1 MLSVNFSAPNI
12 ARPRRLSRADGW
24 RAFGLVVLISV
35 LVGLGI
41 ELELLYTLGIFL
53 VVFVVATL
61 LFAPVAYL
69 PLLALSTFCLVPVND
84 LPLPGVFRAASFGVV
99 VLGVWLLRR
108 GARPRARMSDLT
120 RYSAYLLVLCLLVT
134 SIFTI
139 SLSRSVVWSIA
150 FIASVLLPALAGGF
164 TDKESR
170 LIITGLITL
179 ATGLSCFA
187 IVEYAIR
194 ENPLLGH
201 LYSEAPYPLVQ
212 HWSTY
217 RVTTTLGHPLNN
229 ALVFAA
235 AAVAA
240 FAAYLE
246 TKRARL
252 LVAFALTLVGL
263 FLTGSRGALYLT
275 PVVIVVVMVVYLR
288 SHRLRLH
295 GFGRIV
301 LLVAASA
308 GIGGTLY
315 TQTVGAR
322 AETGE
327 ARSSTNV
334 RYEDV
339 RVGIARA
346 AHLDFLGSGPGTSN
360 SARAENAESISD
372 SNLVIEN
379 SYIQLLVSIGIPG
392 VLLVIVFFGALVRE
406 GIRRQRLPAVGAFLS
421 TALVIATYNF
431 IEGVRPGLILLGL
444 LGGACLVRS
453 SDGVVGMRA
462 KQQFR
467 TWP

>member
-1 MLSVNFSAPNI
+1 VNSFASNI
-12 ARPRRLSRADGW
+12 AWRSRLSLANGW

-35 LVGLGI
+35 LVGLGV
-41 ELELLYTLGIFL
+41 EFAFLYTLGVFL
-53 VVFVVATL
+53 AVFVIATL
-61 LFAPVAYL
+61 LFAPVAFL
-69 PLLALSTFCLVPVND
+69 PLLAFSTFCLIPVND
-84 LPLPGVFRAASFGVV
+84 LPLPEVFRAASFGVV

-108 GARPRARMSDLT
+108 GPRQRARASAFT
-120 RYSAYLLVLCLLVT
+120 RYSAYLLVLCLLMT

-139 SLSRSVVWSIA
+139 SLSRSIVWSVA
-150 FIASVLLPALAGGF
+150 FIASVLLPIFAGGF
-164 TDKESR
+164 SDRESR

-187 IVEYAIR
+187 ILEYAIR
-194 ENPLLGH
+194 ENPLFGH
-201 LYSEAPYPLVQ
+201 LYSEAPYPLIQ

-235 AAVAA
+235 AAAAA

-275 PVVIVVVMVVYLR
+275 PVVIVVVMTVYVR
-288 SHRLRLH
+288 SHRLQLH
-295 GFGRIV
+295 GFGRLL
-301 LLVAASA
+301 LLVAAGA
-308 GIGGTLY
+308 GIAGALY

-339 RVGIARA
+339 RVAIDRA
-346 AHLDFLGSGPGTSN
+346 KQLDFLGSGPGTSN
-360 SARAENAESISD
+360 SARAENAESISN
-372 SNLVIEN
+372 SSLVIEN
-379 SYIQLLVSIGIPG
+379 SYLQLLVSIGIPG
-392 VLLVIVFFGALVRE
+392 VVLVIVFFGAVVRE
-406 GIRRQRLPAVGAFLS
+406 GVRRQRLPAAAAFLS
-421 TALVIATYNF
+421 TVLVISTYNF

-444 LGGACLVRS
+444 LGGACLVRAN
-453 SDGVVGMRA
+453 SDTVVGARA
-462 KQQFR
+462 KQQPR
-467 TWP
+467 T